1 MMRKSLSPTRSA
13 VASKGKTKEV
23 LGGKEEEEE
32 RVMGLFLLL
41 LVCKGWSIG
50 PGKAVC
56 TSARKKG
63 GENGLRTFFLALLYG
78 TYPLVYSCRNLFSEN
93 QNFSP
98 AFREPSNCKRAP

>member
-1 MMRKSLSPTRSA
+1 MMRKSLPPTRSA

-23 LGGKEEEEE
+23 LGGKEEEE
-32 RVMGLFLLL
+32 RVMGLLLL

-56 TSARKKG
+56 TSARKKE
-63 GENGLRTFFLALLYG
+63 GENGLRIFLALLYG

-98 AFREPSNCKRAP
+98 AFREPSNCKRVP